1 MRQPRVGLLRLES
14 QPHTPGDS
22 GRLRLQRVERVAA
35 IQRWQV
41 GLPRPEVEELA
52 ERAVEQ
58 QRSGVGISHQRL
70 RGGDEVGD
78 DARPLSLRRAL
89 VARLGVSYATR
100 DNARRVAQAVTRMLA
115 RAGWMRHGVIRL
127 S

>member
-1 MRQPRVGLLRLES
+1 MRQPRRRLLRLER
-14 QPHTPGDS
+14 QPHTPGGC
-22 GRLRLQRVERVAA
+22 GRLRLQRIERVAA
-35 IQRWQV
+35 IQRWQAP
-41 GLPRPEVEELA
+41 LPRPEVEELA

-58 QRSGVGISHQRL
+58 QRGGVGISHQRV

-78 DARPLSLRRAL
+78 DARPLSLRREL
-89 VARLGVSYATR
+89 VAWLEVSYATR